1 MLAKLLRILDLFL
14 PAAKLVHGYSNRAFR
29 FGPVAL
35 TTTLTTNI
43 LNPAAAGS
51 GTGYTPSASYIVLRH
66 IRIVNKT
73 AGAITFTL
81 YLGATGANTAG
92 TEVIGTALS
101 VAANSAYDWYGALR
115 MDAADFLVGGASANT
130 SLTIQGEGEVGLA

>member
-1 MLAKLLRILDLFL
+1 MAQNRPLR
-14 PAAKLVHGYSNRAFR
+14 V
-29 FGPVAL
+29 GPVAL

-51 GTGYTPSASYIVLRH
+51 GTGYTPSASYILLRH

-73 AGAITFTL
+73 ASAATFSL
-81 YLGATGANTAG
+81 YLGATGANAAG

-101 VAANSAYDWYGALR
+101 VAANSAFDWYGWLR
-115 MDAADFLVGGASANT
+115 MDAADFLVGGSGTATA
-130 SLTIQGEGEVGLA
+130 LTFAAEGEVGLA